1 MTPYT
6 LSDGR
11 IAHAFQL
18 TDELAGGGTFGAR
31 VLQWGAC
38 LQDVRHSAV
47 PHALT
52 MGVEDLTLYEGPMA
66 TAGGLIGPVVNRIS
80 GAAATLDGR
89 AYAFEPR
96 ADSGGATLHSGSAGT
111 HRKLWEIV
119 EHGPRHVTLRIDT
132 PDGEGGFPGNRTATA
147 RYEVAGPALTLTV
160 EAETD
165 APTWINFA
173 NHSYWNLDGSETIAG
188 HALVSPAERYLPAN
202 EEGLVNGRIE
212 DVEGTPLDFR
222 EGRGV
227 KPGPPHLDHAL
238 VLADGRRALAPAAVL
253 TGASGLRLEIDT
265 TEPSIQGYDG
275 WKLKDVGAPDHQ
287 GRAIGAHRALA
298 LECQGWPD
306 APSHD
311 RFPSVR
317 LDPGETYRQMTVWRV
332 VPPDAS

>member
-1 MTPYT
+1 M
-6 LSDGR
+6 
-11 IAHAFQL
+11 
-18 TDELAGGGTFGAR
+18 
-31 VLQWGAC
+31 
-38 LQDVRHSAV
+38 
-47 PHALT
+47 
-52 MGVEDLTLYEGPMA
+52 
-66 TAGGLIGPVVNRIS
+66 
-80 GAAATLDGR
+80 
-89 AYAFEPR
+89 
-96 ADSGGATLHSGSAGT
+96 
-111 HRKLWEIV
+111 
-119 EHGPRHVTLRIDT
+119 
-132 PDGEGGFPGNRTATA
+132 
-147 RYEVAGPALTLTV
+147 
-160 EAETD
+160 
-165 APTWINFA
+165 
-173 NHSYWNLDGSETIAG
+173 
-188 HALVSPAERYLPAN
+188 
-202 EEGLVNGRIE
+202 
-212 DVEGTPLDFR
+212 DFR

-238 VLADGRRALAPAAVL
+238 ILADGRRALAPAAVL